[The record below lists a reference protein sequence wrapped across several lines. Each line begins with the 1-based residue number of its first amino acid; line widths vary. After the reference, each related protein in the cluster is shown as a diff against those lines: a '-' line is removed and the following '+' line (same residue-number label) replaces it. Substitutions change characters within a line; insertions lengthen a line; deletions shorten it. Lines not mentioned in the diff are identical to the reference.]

1 MNEVNLYAA
10 YERRQHDAARRRPPL
25 PVTILTG
32 QLGAGKTTLLRRILQ
47 NRRNLRVSAIVNDFG
62 AVDHDGQIVER
73 DQLAAEVQK
82 LAGGCFC
89 CHTTLN
95 ATFKDQVWTML
106 DAPDHGNDK
115 PDYLVV
121 EVGLSVYRAL
131 RKQFLVVCKHVGRL
145 ATDHGLIVSA
155 LWSADKRRH

>member
-10 YERRQHDAARRRPPL
+10 YEKRQHESVLRRPPL

-32 QLGAGKTTLLRRILQ
+32 QLGAGKTTLLRRILKS
-47 NRRNLRVSAIVNDFG
+47 RRNLRVSAIVNDFG
-62 AVDHDGQIVER
+62 AVDHDGQIVES
-73 DQLAAEVQK
+73 DQSAAEVQK

-89 CHTTLN
+89 CHATLN

-106 DAPDHGNDK
+106 DAPDHGVDK

-121 EVGLSVYRAL
+121 EVSPTLRRTLISNQLACFRAHIYRIRQL
-131 RKQFLVVCKHVGRL
+131 DFL
-145 ATDHGLIVSA
+145 
-155 LWSADKRRH
+155 

>member
-32 QLGAGKTTLLRRILQ
+32 QLGAGKTTLLRRILK

-62 AVDHDGQIVER
+62 AVDHDGQIVEG
-73 DQLAAEVQK
+73 DQSAAEVQK

-121 EVGLSVYRAL
+121 EVRLAL
-131 RKQFLVVCKHVGRL
+131 RYHQISL
-145 ATDHGLIVSA
+145 
-155 LWSADKRRH
+155 